1 MTLLRGRTSFIWLG
15 TPLLPT
21 NPTPCMIGAKH
32 LGLFYDLDHCGD
44 WTWSSTILDDCALD
58 TRQVGGNIYPI

>member
-1 MTLLRGRTSFIWLG
+1 LG
-15 TPLLPT
+15 APFLPT

-44 WTWSSTILDDCALD
+44 WTSSSTILYHYLGDDCALD